1 MLLDRYGRAITYL
14 RVSVTD
20 RCNLRCQY
28 CMPEEG
34 TELFDKGD
42 LLTYEELTE
51 VISVAVELGITKFRI
66 TGGEP
71 LVRRELPVW
80 LGALRAAVPGIRSLA
95 ITTNGLLLA
104 QHAVALRAAG
114 IDKVNLSLDSFDRAT
129 FARLTRRDTLDKV
142 LEGLAAAEQAG
153 FPVIKL
159 NAVLMRGWND
169 QELPAFLEVAR
180 ERPLHVRF
188 IEFMPNGEW
197 TDPSLVVPVTEIIGF
212 IESAG
217 FLPDRG
223 PDGHGPARYWRHPTG
238 RGTVGV
244 ISPVTAKF
252 CENCNRIRLN
262 ARGELRGCL
271 LDESMVPL
279 RDALRA
285 SGRDGIR
292 TAFLRTLSMK
302 PEKHFDVRTF
312 HMSTI
317 GG

>member
-1 MLLDRYGRAITYL
+1 MLVDRYGRAITYL
-14 RVSVTD
+14 RISVTD

-34 TELFDKGD
+34 TDLFAKSEI
-42 LLTYEELTE
+42 LSYEELDE
-51 VISVAVELGITKFRI
+51 VVAVAVELGITKFRI

-71 LVRRELPVW
+71 LVRKDLPAW
-80 LGALRAAVPGIRSLA
+80 IGRLRARVPGIRSLA

-104 QHAVALRAAG
+104 PHAAALRAAG
-114 IDKVNLSLDSFDRAT
+114 IDKVNLSLDSFDREV
-129 FARLTRRDTLDKV
+129 FARLTRRDSLADV
-142 LEGLAAAEQAG
+142 LEGLSAAEAAG

-169 QELPAFLEVAR
+169 REIPTFLDVAR
-180 ERPLHVRF
+180 RRRLHVRF

-197 TDPSLVVPVTEIIGF
+197 NDPSLVVPVGEVVEAIQA
-212 IESAG
+212 AG
-217 FLPDRG
+217 FVADRG
-223 PDGHGPARYWRHPTG
+223 PDGHGLARYWRHPEG
-238 RGTVGV
+238 VGTAGV

-271 LDESMVPL
+271 LDEEMVPL

-285 SGRDGIR
+285 QGRDGIR
-292 TAFLRTLSMK
+292 KAFLRTLSMK
-302 PEKHFDVRTF
+302 PEKHYDVRTF

>member
-1 MLLDRYGRAITYL
+1 MLVDRYGRAITYL
-14 RVSVTD
+14 RISVTD

-34 TELFDKGD
+34 TDLFAKSEI
-42 LLTYEELTE
+42 LSYEELTE
-51 VISVAVELGITKFRI
+51 VVSVAVELGITKFRI

-71 LVRRELPVW
+71 LVRRDLTGW
-80 LGALRAAVPGIRSLA
+80 LGTLRAKVPGIRSLA

-104 QHAVALRAAG
+104 PHAAALRAAG
-114 IDKVNLSLDSFDRAT
+114 IDKVNLSLDSFDRDV
-129 FARLTRRDTLDKV
+129 FARLTRRDALADVLD
-142 LEGLAAAEQAG
+142 GLRAAEAAG

-169 QELPAFLEVAR
+169 GEIPAFLDVAR
-180 ERPLHVRF
+180 RRLLHVRF

-197 TDPSLVVPVTEIIGF
+197 TDPSLVVPVGEVVDA

-217 FLPDRG
+217 FVRDRG
-223 PDGHGPARYWRHPTG
+223 PDGHGPARYWKHPDG
-238 RGTVGV
+238 VGTVGV

-252 CENCNRIRLN
+252 CEACNRIRLN

-271 LDESMVPL
+271 LDEDMVPL

-285 SGRDGIR
+285 NGRDGVR
-292 TAFLRTLSMK
+292 GAFLRTLATK
-302 PEKHFDVRTF
+302 PEKHYDLRTF